1 MPIWQ
6 RFCIRSLPA
15 RSNRERAAVFVLLCA
30 ALLAAVLLS
39 LRCGSQNIPPW
50 ELLAAA
56 RRGDPA
62 DPALR
67 ILLHVRVPR
76 TLAAG
81 LAGCALAL
89 AGTLIQAVLNNAMAS
104 PNVIGVNAGAGFAA
118 LLAASLAPGTA
129 GLTPLASFLGAMCT
143 ALFIYALAAK
153 AGLSRTTL
161 ILAGVA
167 VSSML
172 TAGSNALTLLYP
184 DTAVGAAAFM
194 LGGFSGV
201 TITAV
206 RAAGWYLAAGTA
218 LAVLLAPDLDVL
230 RLGEESA
237 SGLGLHVGRT
247 RFLAVLAAAL
257 LAGAAV
263 SFSGLLG
270 FVGLLVPHMARRLVG
285 GESSRWLL
293 PVSALLGGSFVLV
306 CDVAARLLFA
316 PLELPVGIVM
326 SLLGGPF
333 FLHLLLRRKKGRV
346 YD

>member
-6 RFCIRSLPA
+6 RYCIRSWPA
-15 RSNRERAAVFVLLCA
+15 SSNRERAAVAALLWV
-30 ALLAAVLLS
+30 ALLAAAVLS
-39 LRCGSQNIPPW
+39 LRCGSQNIPVG
-50 ELLAAA
+50 EFLAAL
-56 RRGDPA
+56 RRRDPGDPV
-62 DPALR
+62 LR
-67 ILLHVRVPR
+67 ILLHVRIPR
-76 TLAAG
+76 TLAGG

-89 AGTLIQAVLNNAMAS
+89 AGTMIQAVLNNAMAS
-104 PNVIGVNAGAGFAA
+104 PNVIGINAGGGFAA
-118 LLAASLAPGTA
+118 LLAAALLPGAA
-129 GLTPLASFLGAMCT
+129 GLMPLASFLGALCT
-143 ALFIYALAAK
+143 AMFIYALAAK
-153 AGLSRTTL
+153 AGLSRATL

-184 DTAVGAAAFM
+184 DMALGATSFM
-194 LGGFSGV
+194 LGGFNGV
-201 TITAV
+201 TLASI
-206 RAAGWYLAAGTA
+206 RSAGWYLAAGAA
-218 LAVLLAPDLDVL
+218 LTAVLAADLDVL
-230 RLGEESA
+230 QLGEESA
-237 SGLGLHVGRT
+237 AGLGLHVGRT

-285 GESSRWLL
+285 GENRWLL
-293 PVSALLGGSFVLV
+293 PVSALLGGSFVLL

-316 PLELPVGIVM
+316 PFELPVGIVM

-333 FLHLLLRRKKGRV
+333 FLYLLLRRKKGRV